1 MKIITI
7 FTENEKKSQT
17 LWPDRNIRQA
27 QLAVNQSIILTG
39 VYYWSVLGLECLQI
53 MKQKQN
59 YTLWGSRFFEM
70 LMIKFSV

>member
-27 QLAVNQSIILTG
+27 QLAVYQSIMLTG
-39 VYYWSVLGLECLQI
+39 VYYWLVLGRECLQI
-53 MKQKQN
+53 MKEKQN
-59 YTLWGSRFFEM
+59 DTLWGSWF
-70 LMIKFSV
+70 